1 MLLVS
6 DIEAGGASWL
16 FLEGG
21 PEVWRDPE
29 PLRPPIGEETRCG
42 EGLRL
47 VIGGAL
53 GWRNS
58 GAV

>member
-6 DIEAGGASWL
+6 DIETGGASWL

-21 PEVWRDPE
+21 P
-29 PLRPPIGEETRCG
+29 LRPSIGEETRCG

-47 VIGGAL
+47 VMGGAL